1 MIARQGAAKN
11 TRRALGGSTGEV
23 AMAIGSKRGRIA
35 PRIGKAVGAGDLGAD
50 ATPVLSIDLAF
61 GRFLATV
68 VGGASAYLLALVLWA
83 TCAMAQENACATP
96 DPRQACS
103 YQCCGR
109 RSCPPSCEVDCV
121 KLCVEACSSQTRSLA
136 YDNRKRDLQLRCGNK
151 GAR

>member
-1 MIARQGAAKN
+1 M
-11 TRRALGGSTGEV
+11 S
-23 AMAIGSKRGRIA
+23 IGSKRGRITPTTSTA
-35 PRIGKAVGAGDLGAD
+35 VRRVLPRV
-50 ATPVLSIDLAF
+50 
-61 GRFLATV
+61 LATV
-68 VGGASAYLLALVLWA
+68 VLALLAGTA
-83 TCAMAQENACATP
+83 CAMAQENACAAP

-121 KLCVEACSSQTRSLA
+121 KLCVDACGSQTRSLA

>member
-1 MIARQGAAKN
+1 LAK
-11 TRRALGGSTGEV
+11 
-23 AMAIGSKRGRIA
+23 
-35 PRIGKAVGAGDLGAD
+35 
-50 ATPVLSIDLAF
+50 VLAKILTTV
-61 GRFLATV
+61 LATV
-68 VGGASAYLLALVLWA
+68 LANVLALLVA
-83 TCAMAQENACATP
+83 ASSAIAQENACAAS

-121 KLCVEACSSQTRSLA
+121 KLCVDACGSQTRSLA